1 MSCPGVVVDWALALV
16 VVAALV
22 DAAVV
27 RSVDAAP
34 PGGDVG
40 LVGASVHAAVAAAH
54 TRPSQARAIRIDIVQ
69 NYEGPGGCRRT
80 PGGEAVL

>member
-1 MSCPGVVVDWALALV
+1 VSCPGVVGCVVLVVLV
-16 VVAALV
+16 VVAAV
-22 DAAVV
+22 VEAVV